1 VVVLV
6 LVGIEA
12 AWRLRGGSAAGPA
25 ASRLDGSLLL
35 VLVATAAGG
44 LGLLVGGARPR
55 EMLHFVYAVLA
66 IGVVPV
72 ATSVS
77 ARWGPRRRA
86 MVTLLG
92 ALVGLVVIL
101 RLFATG

>member
-12 AWRLRGGSAAGPA
+12 AWRLRRGSSAGPA
-25 ASRLDGSLLL
+25 ASRLDGLLLL
-35 VLVATAAGG
+35 VLAVTVAGG
-44 LGLLVGGARPR
+44 LGLLLGGARPR
-55 EMLHFVYAVLA
+55 ELLHFVYAVLA
-66 IGVVPV
+66 IGAVPV

-77 ARWGPRRRA
+77 ARWGARRQ
-86 MVTLLG
+86 
-92 ALVGLVVIL
+92 ALVSLLAALVAIVAIL